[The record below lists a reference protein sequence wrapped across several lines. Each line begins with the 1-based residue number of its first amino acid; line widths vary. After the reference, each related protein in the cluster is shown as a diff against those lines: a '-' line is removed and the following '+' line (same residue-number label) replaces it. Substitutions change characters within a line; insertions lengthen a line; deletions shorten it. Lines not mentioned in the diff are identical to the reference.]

1 MTIFPRQSLMGIVSI
16 AIWNRQKLVIAI
28 TTVMWVANIG
38 FFIQSKPLSCA
49 R

>member
-1 MTIFPRQSLMGIVSI
+1 MTIFPRYSLMGIVSI

-38 FFIQSKPLSCA
+38 FFIQSKPLSCT